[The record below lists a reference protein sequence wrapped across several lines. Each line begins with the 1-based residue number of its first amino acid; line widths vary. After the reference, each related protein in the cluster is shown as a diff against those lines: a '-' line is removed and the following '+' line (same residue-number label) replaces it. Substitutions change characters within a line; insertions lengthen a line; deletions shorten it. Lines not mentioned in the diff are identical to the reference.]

1 MKSFDDELNDAIQK
15 ALHDS
20 FENFER
26 KPGASIDQ
34 KIYEALDKPTR
45 VRPLLLSAAAVLLL
59 LLGFG
64 VKEMNER
71 YASLR
76 AITRSRATNEELK
89 EGTNVVPLH
98 GSIVVSADQPSH
110 THRSAHANP
119 AKPNVRRP
127 LRTATPAKPASIL
140 HEHAKPVPYK
150 VKAGAGP
157 VLPAE
162 NNTLPVMETEPALP
176 VQIQDNAVASRAI
189 DANEIA
195 TGRLVPLPVD
205 LAMPEISF
213 DANVEDSTLLEPEPR
228 PVREKLDFPRYQPSD
243 KKSFAWIFNLSAT
256 NTFQSIYLLPN
267 AESRILKVSFPVS
280 TANLGYKFS
289 AGFQTLGLQWL
300 FHYSHLSWKAEY
312 IYAIDE
318 FKADE
323 QGANRYVFERLGKA
337 ETVTSKVELAG
348 VGIKKQFDFK
358 GKRSGRFFAQIGAD
372 YSRQLQSS
380 GRNFLTGSISAGKIF
395 TVNKTTDFIV
405 GPYFEYN
412 FNKVPTAE
420 YSIKVRPNQVGLSLG
435 LRMNRTK

>member
-34 KIYEALDKPTR
+34 KIYDALDKPAR
-45 VRPLLLSAAAVLLL
+45 IRPLLLFAAAALLL

-64 VKEMNER
+64 VNEMSER
-71 YASLR
+71 YASFQS
-76 AITRSRATNEELK
+76 ITRSQSASTHEEPKENAT
-89 EGTNVVPLH
+89 VVPLH
-98 GSIVVSADQPSH
+98 GSIVVNADQPSH
-110 THRSAHANP
+110 HKNATLAKP
-119 AKPNVRRP
+119 AKPITRRP
-127 LRTATPAKPASIL
+127 LKTTAPEKPANILDKHSKPAFNKARIGATPVSRAQN
-140 HEHAKPVPYK
+140 HALVFEES
-150 VKAGAGP
+150 GH
-157 VLPAE
+157 
-162 NNTLPVMETEPALP
+162 TLPVQ
-176 VQIQDNAVASRAI
+176 VQDNPINQTHINAI
-189 DANEIA
+189 AA
-195 TGRLVPLPVD
+195 GRLAPLPVD
-205 LAMPEISF
+205 LVMPEISHPA
-213 DANVEDSTLLEPEPR
+213 DTEDSTLQAPEPQR
-228 PVREKLDFPRYQPSD
+228 PREKLDFPRYQPSD
-243 KKSFAWIFNLSAT
+243 KKSFAWLFNLSAT

-280 TANLGYKFS
+280 TANLGYKLS
-289 AGFQTLGLQWL
+289 AGFQTLGFQWL

-348 VGIKKQFDFK
+348 IGIKKQFDFK
-358 GKRSGRFFAQIGAD
+358 GKRTGRFFARIGAD

-380 GRNFLTGSISAGKIF
+380 GQNFVTGAISAGKIF
-395 TVNKTTDFIV
+395 TMNKTTDLTI

-420 YSIKVRPNQVGLSLG
+420 YSIKVRPNQVGLSVG
-435 LRMNRTK
+435 LRINRTK

>member
-26 KPGASIDQ
+26 KPRASIDQ
-34 KIYEALDKPTR
+34 KIYEALDKPAR

-64 VKEMNER
+64 VKEMSER
-71 YASLR
+71 YASFR

-89 EGTNVVPLH
+89 ERANVVPLH
-98 GSIVVSADQPSH
+98 GNIVVSTDQPSH
-110 THRSAHANP
+110 TRHNASVNP
-119 AKPNVRRP
+119 ARPNIHRP
-127 LRTATPAKPASIL
+127 LKTTAPAKPASML
-140 HEHAKPVPYK
+140 HGHTKPVPYK
-150 VKAGAGP
+150 VKAGAEA
-157 VLPAE
+157 VLPAQ
-162 NNTLPVMETEPALP
+162 NNTSPVIESEHALP
-176 VQIQDNAVASRAI
+176 VQIQDNAVAYH
-189 DANEIA
+189 DMDVNEIA
-195 TGRLVPLPVD
+195 TGRVVPLPVD
-205 LAMPEISF
+205 LAMPAISL
-213 DANVEDSTLLEPEPR
+213 DLNSEDSTSGEPEPR

-358 GKRSGRFFAQIGAD
+358 GKRSGRFFTQIGAD

-380 GRNFLTGSISAGKIF
+380 GRNFLTGSISAGKVF
-395 TVNKTTDFIV
+395 TMNKNTDLII

-435 LRMNRTK
+435 LRMNRAK

>member
-34 KIYEALDKPTR
+34 KIYDALDKPAK
-45 VRPLLLSAAAVLLL
+45 VRPLLLSTAAALLL

-64 VKEMNER
+64 VKEISER
-71 YASLR
+71 YASFR
-76 AITRSRATNEELK
+76 SITHSRTINNEHKENAT
-89 EGTNVVPLH
+89 VVPLH
-98 GSIVVSADQPSH
+98 GSIVVNADQPSQEKNAIR
-110 THRSAHANP
+110 TNAAKPTIRKTRKTVPSENP
-119 AKPNVRRP
+119 AN
-127 LRTATPAKPASIL
+127 IL
-140 HEHAKPVPYK
+140 PERSKPVFT
-150 VKAGAGP
+150 KAKTSPEP
-157 VLPAE
+157 VLRAE
-162 NNTLPVMETEPALP
+162 NHALAFLESGHALP
-176 VQIQDNAVASRAI
+176 VQTAINPIGRINVNAIAI
-189 DANEIA
+189 
-195 TGRLVPLPVD
+195 GRLSSLPVD
-205 LAMPEISF
+205 LVMPEIS
-213 DANVEDSTLLEPEPR
+213 DAANAGDSALQAPESQ
-228 PVREKLDFPRYQPSD
+228 PVREKLDFPRYQPSN
-243 KKSFAWIFNLSAT
+243 KKSFAWLFNLSAT

-280 TANLGYKFS
+280 TANLGYKLS
-289 AGFQTLGLQWL
+289 AGFQTLGFQWL

-348 VGIKKQFDFK
+348 IGIKKQFDFK
-358 GKRSGRFFAQIGAD
+358 GKRTGRFFARIGAD

-380 GRNFLTGSISAGKIF
+380 GQNFVTGAISAGKAF
-395 TVNKTTDFIV
+395 TMNKNTDLTI

-420 YSIKVRPNQVGLSLG
+420 YSIKVRPNQVGLSVG
-435 LRMNRTK
+435 LRVNRTR

>member
-1 MKSFDDELNDAIQK
+1 MKSFDDELNDAIRK

-26 KPGASIDQ
+26 KPRASIDQ
-34 KIYEALDKPTR
+34 KIYNTLDKPAR
-45 VRPLLLSAAAVLLL
+45 VRPLLLSTAAVLLL

-64 VKEMNER
+64 VKEISER
-71 YASLR
+71 YASFR
-76 AITRSRATNEELK
+76 SITHSRVTDRGLK
-89 EGTNVVPLH
+89 ENATVVPLH

-110 THRSAHANP
+110 HENATQANA
-119 AKPNVRRP
+119 AKTTIRRP
-127 LRTATPAKPASIL
+127 LKTTDPEKPANTL
-140 HEHAKPVPYK
+140 REHSKPVLNK
-150 VKAGAGP
+150 VHTGAS
-157 VLPAE
+157 PAPRAQNHTLLFKE
-162 NNTLPVMETEPALP
+162 SGHTLPVQMLGSP
-176 VQIQDNAVASRAI
+176 VNPTNMHTITAGHLTPFPI
-189 DANEIA
+189 
-195 TGRLVPLPVD
+195 D
-205 LAMPEISF
+205 LAMPEISRVVN
-213 DANVEDSTLLEPEPR
+213 AGDSTLQAPEPQ

-243 KKSFAWIFNLSAT
+243 KKSFAWLFNLSAT

-280 TANLGYKFS
+280 AANLGYKLS
-289 AGFQTLGLQWL
+289 AGFQTLGFQWL

-312 IYAIDE
+312 VYAIDE

-348 VGIKKQFDFK
+348 IGIKKQFDFK
-358 GKRSGRFFAQIGAD
+358 GKRTGRFFARIGAD

-380 GRNFLTGSISAGKIF
+380 GQDFVTGAISAGKIF
-395 TVNKTTDFIV
+395 TVNKTTDLII

-420 YSIKVRPNQVGLSLG
+420 YSIKVRPNQVGLSVG
-435 LRMNRTK
+435 LRINRTK

>member
-34 KIYEALDKPTR
+34 KIYDALDKPAR
-45 VRPLLLSAAAVLLL
+45 IRPLLLFAAAALLL

-64 VKEMNER
+64 VKEMSER
-71 YASLR
+71 YASFQS
-76 AITRSRATNEELK
+76 ITRSQSASTQEEPKENAT
-89 EGTNVVPLH
+89 VVPLH
-98 GSIVVSADQPSH
+98 GSIVVSADQPSQEKN
-110 THRSAHANP
+110 TIRANA
-119 AKPNVRRP
+119 AKPTIRKP
-127 LRTATPAKPASIL
+127 LKTTAPEKPANIL
-140 HEHAKPVPYK
+140 HEHSKPVSTK
-150 VKAGAGP
+150 VRVGAGP
-157 VLPAE
+157 ILRAE
-162 NNTLPVMETEPALP
+162 NHALPFMESEHTLP
-176 VQIQDNAVASRAI
+176 VQIPNNPIGRINVNAIAI
-189 DANEIA
+189 
-195 TGRLVPLPVD
+195 GRLSSLPVD
-205 LAMPEISF
+205 LVMPEISH
-213 DANVEDSTLLEPEPR
+213 AVNAGDSTLQAPEPQ
-228 PVREKLDFPRYQPSD
+228 PAREKLDFPRYQPSN
-243 KKSFAWIFNLSAT
+243 KKSFAWLFNLSAT

-280 TANLGYKFS
+280 TANLGYKLS
-289 AGFQTLGLQWL
+289 AGFQTLGFQWL

-348 VGIKKQFDFK
+348 IGIKKQFDFK
-358 GKRSGRFFAQIGAD
+358 GKRTGRFFARIGAD

-380 GRNFLTGSISAGKIF
+380 GQNFVTGAISAGKIF
-395 TVNKTTDFIV
+395 TVNKTTDLTI

-412 FNKVPTAE
+412 FNKVPTSE
-420 YSIKVRPNQVGLSLG
+420 YSIKVRPNQVGLSVG
-435 LRMNRTK
+435 LRINRMK